1 MASDHSSVQF
11 HLIGH
16 FVDFDDACFHR
27 QVHIFPDDFF
37 LGNFDDLLDDDFF
50 VHIYHFLLRNRLI
63 DFVDYRDLDDFFE
76 DDFFVDDD
84 LSWDF
89 DDFFDDVLFLFG
101 SG

>member
-1 MASDHSSVQF
+1 
-11 HLIGH
+11 
-16 FVDFDDACFHR
+16 
-27 QVHIFPDDFF
+27 
-37 LGNFDDLLDDDFF
+37 
-50 VHIYHFLLRNRLI
+50 LRNRLI